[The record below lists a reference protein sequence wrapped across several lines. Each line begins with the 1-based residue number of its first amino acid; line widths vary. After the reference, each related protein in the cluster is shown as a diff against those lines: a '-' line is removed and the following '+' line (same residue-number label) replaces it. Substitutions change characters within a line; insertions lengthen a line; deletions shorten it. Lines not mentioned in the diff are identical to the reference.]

1 MTSPDYLGLRFNLT
15 AESEGPLVAELWA
28 LGTLGIE
35 TREKETSGLTSQSLL
50 GPGERQV
57 LAYFCKPLAPEVERR
72 LEGSADWPGARLE
85 SIETIRAADWLA
97 EYRRRARPQEI
108 GRRFLVDSREPG
120 EAEIPIGSDR
130 ILLRIPARTAFGTGS
145 HESTQ
150 LAIELMEELSIEGL
164 RVLDVGTGTGILAF
178 AALLLG
184 ADEVIGLDIDPA
196 AALMAL
202 ENCNLNQL
210 RPRLAGGTVD
220 CIRPARRFDLALVNV
235 LPERIRASLAS
246 IVDHL
251 PVGGEMVVSGLLVEQ
266 QVPYLQ
272 ELSELGLVEKRS
284 CRSGEWMGCLLKKA
298 A

>member
-15 AESEGPLVAELWA
+15 SESEGPLVAELWA

-57 LAYFCKPLAPEVERR
+57 LAYFCQPLAPEVERR
-72 LEGSADWPGARLE
+72 LQGSADWPGARLE

-97 EYRRRARPQEI
+97 EYRRQARPQEI

-210 RPRLAGGTVD
+210 RPGLAGGTVD

-235 LPERIRASLAS
+235 LPERIRASLGS

-272 ELSELGLVEKRS
+272 ELSALGLVETRS